1 MTAAEEEVAA
11 ASLVVT
17 AGMLKAESVGLV
29 LSADAIT
36 AILTIPSSHASEL
49 LESVSAKHE
58 TLRDP
63 SNYIVS
69 TISKGYVPKGP
80 QY

>member
-1 MTAAEEEVAA
+1 LTAAEEETAA
-11 ASLVVT
+11 AALVAT
-17 AGMLKAESVGLV
+17 TGMQKAEAVGL
-29 LSADAIT
+29 LLKADAIT
-36 AILTIPSSHASEL
+36 AILTIPSTHASEL
-49 LESVSAKHE
+49 LESVAAKHE

-80 QY
+80 QF